1 MAEPDEV
8 PASSVPLS
16 FIFGGNTG
24 TPTYAELQ
32 RRRAIAV
39 GACWSPHAGAAD
51 RRGGHDLPR
60 RESAM
65 IALGR
70 VLLDKSERAYDA
82 ESAKLAI
89 KPPADETTPP
99 PIIAPRADATPSPAP
114 PAASGPMAGSV
125 PVMAQGGD
133 EGSDGDIRAQIAQT
147 IQSRE
152 QPQPAPVQLA
162 ALNTGA
168 TMSDALPPGAER
180 MVAQAQEQP
189 NPPIVTG
196 DIKPMRVA
204 QAPTPAVDPSRVIG
218 TENIKPYVPP
228 EVRDPGQPK
237 RAPYTA
243 DFYTGRELL
252 ARHPDPNDPHHIRAQ
267 SMLQRDAET
276 RKFIDDRNIT
286 KYNAD
291 VAEANRQRQERERLI
306 STQQERQTAEQTAAR
321 ANVTAQERVRGFG
334 SEAAYADAVKG
345 LEASH
350 KDVQH
355 VPNAAIAINNAMELL
370 NKDPRMFTGQLADV
384 QQSWAKFVRALGGS
398 FDDRIIGT
406 EKFKPYLTD
415 ILAQLRPAIV
425 SSGAQVQRRVQA
437 ARTGGGQRQQARARV
452 HRRHSALYRGAQR
465 GGRHAA
471 PGPVRRLRRAFP
483 GRAGSKAPYL
493 SLPMENVVQPDA
505 VRELRD
511 LVGKARTPEEANAVL
526 KDFDS
531 AYKTPG
537 LAQRMLSIRR

>member
-1 MAEPDEV
+1 M
-8 PASSVPLS
+8 
-16 FIFGGNTG
+16 
-24 TPTYAELQ
+24 TYLGESLAN
-32 RRRAIAV
+32 IAQQW
-39 GACWSPHAGAAD
+39 A
-51 RRGGHDLPR
+51 
-60 RESAM
+60 
-65 IALGR
+65 
-70 VLLDKSERAYDA
+70 LDKQERAYDA

-99 PIIAPRADATPSPAP
+99 PPPSWLRALAQP
-114 PAASGPMAGSV
+114 PAAPSPTAEAGNV

-133 EGSDGDIRAQIAQT
+133 EGDDGPPAQIAQT
-147 IQSRE
+147 LQTASK
-152 QPQPAPVQLA
+152 PQQAPVQLA

-168 TMSDALPPGAER
+168 SISDALPPAPSAWWR
-180 MVAQAQEQP
+180 KQQP

-355 VPNAAIAINNAMELL
+355 VPNAAIAINNAMSCSTRIRGCLPGNSPTSSSRGPSSCGRSAARSTSGL
-370 NKDPRMFTGQLADV
+370 
-384 QQSWAKFVRALGGS
+384 S
-398 FDDRIIGT
+398 DR
-406 EKFKPYLTD
+406 K
-415 ILAQLRPAIV
+415 
-425 SSGAQVQRRVQA
+425 VQA
-437 ARTGGGQRQQARARV
+437 V
-452 HRRHSALYRGAQR
+452 PH
-465 GGRHAA
+465 
-471 PGPVRRLRRAFP
+471 
-483 GRAGSKAPYL
+483 
-493 SLPMENVVQPDA
+493 
-505 VRELRD
+505 
-511 LVGKARTPEEANAVL
+511 
-526 KDFDS
+526 
-531 AYKTPG
+531 
-537 LAQRMLSIRR
+537 

>member
-1 MAEPDEV
+1 MAEPEEL
-8 PASSVPLS
+8 PASANPLS

-32 RRRAIAV
+32 RRRAIATALASRRMPAPKTV
-39 GACWSPHAGAAD
+39 GEGMTYL
-51 RRGGHDLPR
+51 G
-60 RESAM
+60 ESLAN
-65 IALGR
+65 IAQQWA
-70 VLLDKSERAYDA
+70 LDKSERAYDA

-99 PIIAPRADATPSPAP
+99 PIVAPRAATPP
-114 PAASGPMAGSV
+114 PSTPTAGNV
-125 PVMAQGGD
+125 PVMAQGGN
-133 EGSDGDIRAQIAQT
+133 EGGDGDLRAQIAQT
-147 IQSRE
+147 LQDRE
-152 QPQPAPVQLA
+152 QPPPQQAPVQLA

-180 MVAQAQEQP
+180 MVAQDQS

-196 DIKPMRVA
+196 DIKPMRMA
-204 QAPTPAVDPSRVIG
+204 QAPPPAVDPSRVIG

-306 STQQERQTAEQTAAR
+306 STQQERQTAEQSAAR

-355 VPNAAIAINNAMELL
+355 IPNAAIAINNAMELL
-370 NKDPRMFTGQLADV
+370 NKDPKMFTGQLADV

-425 SSGAQVQRRVQA
+425 SSGAQSNAEFKRLELAAASDNKLERESIAGILHSIAERNVADATRHQARFEDFA
-437 ARTGGGQRQQARARV
+437 ARSPAER
-452 HRRHSALYRGAQR
+452 
-465 GGRHAA
+465 
-471 PGPVRRLRRAFP
+471 
-483 GRAGSKAPYL
+483 GSKAPYL
-493 SLPMENVVQPDA
+493 SLPMENVVQPEA
-505 VRELRD
+505 VRELRS
-511 LVGKARTPEEANAVL
+511 LVEQAKTPEEASAVI
-526 KDFDS
+526 KDFDG

-537 LAQRMLSIRR
+537 LAKRMLSIRR

>member
-1 MAEPDEV
+1 MAEPEEL
-8 PASSVPLS
+8 PASANPLS

-32 RRRAIAV
+32 RRRAIATALASRRMPAPKTV
-39 GACWSPHAGAAD
+39 GEGMTYL
-51 RRGGHDLPR
+51 G
-60 RESAM
+60 ESLAN
-65 IALGR
+65 IAQQWA
-70 VLLDKSERAYDA
+70 LDKSERAYDA

-99 PIIAPRADATPSPAP
+99 PIVAPRAATPP
-114 PAASGPMAGSV
+114 PVTPTAGNV

-133 EGSDGDIRAQIAQT
+133 EGGDGDLRAQIAQT
-147 IQSRE
+147 LQDRE
-152 QPQPAPVQLA
+152 QPPPQQAPVQLA

-180 MVAQAQEQP
+180 MVAQDQS

-196 DIKPMRVA
+196 DIKPMRMA

-306 STQQERQTAEQTAAR
+306 STQQERQTAEQSAAR

-355 VPNAAIAINNAMELL
+355 IPNAAIAINNAMELL
-370 NKDPRMFTGQLADV
+370 NKDPKMFTGQLADV

-425 SSGAQVQRRVQA
+425 SSGAQSNAEFKRLELAAASDNKLERESIAGILHSIAERNVADATRHQARFEDFA
-437 ARTGGGQRQQARARV
+437 ARSPAER
-452 HRRHSALYRGAQR
+452 
-465 GGRHAA
+465 
-471 PGPVRRLRRAFP
+471 
-483 GRAGSKAPYL
+483 GSKAPYL
-493 SLPMENVVQPDA
+493 SLPMENVVQPEA
-505 VRELRD
+505 VRELRS
-511 LVGKARTPEEANAVL
+511 LVEQAKTPEEASAVI
-526 KDFDS
+526 KDFDG

-537 LAQRMLSIRR
+537 LAKRMLSIRR

>member
-1 MAEPDEV
+1 MAEPDEL
-8 PASSVPLS
+8 PASANPLS

-32 RRRAIAV
+32 RRRAIATALASRRMPAPKTV
-39 GACWSPHAGAAD
+39 GEGMTYL
-51 RRGGHDLPR
+51 G
-60 RESAM
+60 ESLAN
-65 IALGR
+65 IAQQWA
-70 VLLDKSERAYDA
+70 LDKQERAYDA

-99 PIIAPRADATPSPAP
+99 PIVAPRAATPP
-114 PAASGPMAGSV
+114 PVTPTAGNV

-133 EGSDGDIRAQIAQT
+133 EGGDGDLRAQIAQT
-147 IQSRE
+147 LQDRE
-152 QPQPAPVQLA
+152 QPPPQQAPVQLA

-180 MVAQAQEQP
+180 MVAQDQS

-196 DIKPMRVA
+196 DIKPMRMA

-306 STQQERQTAEQTAAR
+306 STQQERQTAEQSAAR

-355 VPNAAIAINNAMELL
+355 IPNAAIAINNAMELL
-370 NKDPRMFTGQLADV
+370 NKDPKMFTGQLADV

-398 FDDRIIGT
+398 FDERVIGT

-425 SSGAQVQRRVQA
+425 SSGAQSNAEFKRLELAAASDNKMERESIAGILHSIAERNVSHAIRHQARFEDFA
-437 ARTGGGQRQQARARV
+437 ARSPAER
-452 HRRHSALYRGAQR
+452 
-465 GGRHAA
+465 
-471 PGPVRRLRRAFP
+471 
-483 GRAGSKAPYL
+483 GSKEPYL
-493 SLPMENVVQPDA
+493 SLPMEKVVQPDA
-505 VRELRD
+505 VRELRS
-511 LVGKARTPEEANAVL
+511 LVDQARTPEEANAVI
-526 KDFDS
+526 KDFDG

-537 LAQRMLSIRR
+537 LAKRMLSIRR

>member
-1 MAEPDEV
+1 
-8 PASSVPLS
+8 
-16 FIFGGNTG
+16 
-24 TPTYAELQ
+24 
-32 RRRAIAV
+32 
-39 GACWSPHAGAAD
+39 
-51 RRGGHDLPR
+51 
-60 RESAM
+60 
-65 IALGR
+65 
-70 VLLDKSERAYDA
+70 
-82 ESAKLAI
+82 
-89 KPPADETTPP
+89 
-99 PIIAPRADATPSPAP
+99 
-114 PAASGPMAGSV
+114 
-125 PVMAQGGD
+125 
-133 EGSDGDIRAQIAQT
+133 
-147 IQSRE
+147 
-152 QPQPAPVQLA
+152 
-162 ALNTGA
+162 
-168 TMSDALPPGAER
+168 MSDALPPGAER
-180 MVAQAQEQP
+180 MVAQDQS

-196 DIKPMRVA
+196 DIKPMRMA

-306 STQQERQTAEQTAAR
+306 STQQERQTAEQSAAR

-355 VPNAAIAINNAMELL
+355 IPNAAIAINNAMELL
-370 NKDPRMFTGQLADV
+370 NKDPKMFTGQLADV

-425 SSGAQVQRRVQA
+425 SSGAQSNAEFKRLELAAASDNKLERESIAGILHSIAERNVADATRHQARFEDFA
-437 ARTGGGQRQQARARV
+437 ARSPAER
-452 HRRHSALYRGAQR
+452 
-465 GGRHAA
+465 
-471 PGPVRRLRRAFP
+471 
-483 GRAGSKAPYL
+483 GSKAPYL

-511 LVGKARTPEEANAVL
+511 LVGKARTPEEANAVI
-526 KDFDS
+526 KDFDG